1 MTVRRKTGF
10 DKASFDKTGSDKT
23 DSGKTDSGKT
33 GSDKTDSD
41 KTDSGKTCSGHLHSV
56 HTDANKTA
64 LDVRENLADDLT
76 CHGNAN
82 VGLFQGAEI
91 PDTDRPVFPAP
102 VSDEQWRAIA
112 GNDASY
118 DGRFFYAVKTTRIF
132 CRPSCKS
139 RLPKRENI
147 GFFQTADQALAAD
160 YRPCKRCRPTGAAL
174 PDEEWIAL
182 VTDYVDAHCEEA
194 LSLDDLAQLSHGTPY
209 HLHRTFRRIKGM
221 TPVHYIQQVRIEKA
235 KTLLHGTRQTV
246 AEIGE
251 AVGLSNTP
259 YFITLFK
266 KKTGQ
271 TPEAYR
277 RQQRQS
283 DRM

>member
-1 MTVRRKTGF
+1 MTVKRKSGGLDRTGF
-10 DKASFDKTGSDKT
+10 DKRGSEKTDYDNADSCKKGSDK
-23 DSGKTDSGKT
+23 K

-41 KTDSGKTCSGHLHSV
+41 KTSSGHSNPD
-56 HTDANKTA
+56 HTDNKTA
-64 LDVRENLADDLT
+64 LDVRENQAGVLAR
-76 CHGNAN
+76 HGNAH
-82 VGLFQGAEI
+82 VGLFQGAGKS
-91 PDTDRPVFPAP
+91 DTERPVCPAP

-112 GNDASY
+112 YNDASY
-118 DGRFFYAVKTTRIF
+118 DGCFFYAVKTTRIF

-147 GFFQTADQALAAD
+147 GFFQTADQALAAG

-182 VTDYVDAHCEEA
+182 VTEYVDAHCEEA

-209 HLHRTFRRIKGM
+209 HLHRTFRRITGM

-235 KTLLHGTRQTV
+235 KTLLRGSGQTV

-283 DRM
+283 DRI